1 MANLHLDKPWRTLVD
16 ALPNIRGQLGVF
28 QLANAKFEIIFIGC
42 AGAREPFGLKS
53 AVETASARCNTA
65 VHLRYEITSSYVT
78 RYRELL
84 MLYQAKHGNLPQDN
98 PTERL
103 GRLSPSS

>member
-1 MANLHLDKPWRTLVD
+1 MAGLHLDKPWRSIVE
-16 ALPNIRGQLGVF
+16 ALPSIRGHLGVF
-28 QLANAKFEIIFIGC
+28 QLANARFEIIFIGC
-42 AGAREPFGLKS
+42 AGGREPFGLKS
-53 AVETASARCNTA
+53 AIETASARCSTA
-65 VHLRYEITSSYVT
+65 VHLRYEITSSYLT

-84 MLYQAKHGNLPQDN
+84 MLYQAEHDDLPQDN